1 VRISV
6 CACELWNLF
15 AALFN
20 SGMRISMLFKFTRL
34 HVLRYLYNKH
44 QVILNIGAAYIKS
57 YFTCVNRIRAHL
69 ETPYGSATLC
79 HLTYILF

>member
-20 SGMRISMLFKFTRL
+20 SGMRTSIVLFKFTRL
-34 HVLRYLYNKH
+34 HMLRYLYNKH
-44 QVILNIGAAYIKS
+44 QVILNIGTAYIKS
-57 YFTCVNRIRAHL
+57 YSTCVNRIRAHL
-69 ETPYGSATLC
+69 ETPRMEVPLCAT
-79 HLTYILF
+79 